1 MRSMVRRSMLPRPVR
16 SSSRL
21 GRRRRLEGQKRSPTP
36 PAMITTSTSLLL
48 DHLNPDRRRHLAVQ
62 AQVDGVL
69 TEGLDGLGKHD
80 LATIDTV
87 ALLLELAHDVEARHR
102 AVHLVLF
109 AHLHRDR
116 HGEIAKLGRASARRR
131 RDLHVALD
139 EMALVLLEH
148 LLVAVGG
155 REREIAR
162 KEIVAREARLHLDG
176 LAAGAELLHAVEQY
190 DFHDLTFLRA

>member
-16 SSSRL
+16 SSSCL

-48 DHLNPDRRRHLAVQ
+48 DHLNPDRRRHLAV
-62 AQVDGVL
+62 
-69 TEGLDGLGKHD
+69 
-80 LATIDTV
+80 
-87 ALLLELAHDVEARHR
+87 
-102 AVHLVLF
+102 HLVLF

-116 HGEIAKLGRASARRR
+116 HGEIAELGCASARRR
-131 RDLHVALD
+131 RDLYVALD

-190 DFHDLTFLRA
+190 DFHDLTFLR